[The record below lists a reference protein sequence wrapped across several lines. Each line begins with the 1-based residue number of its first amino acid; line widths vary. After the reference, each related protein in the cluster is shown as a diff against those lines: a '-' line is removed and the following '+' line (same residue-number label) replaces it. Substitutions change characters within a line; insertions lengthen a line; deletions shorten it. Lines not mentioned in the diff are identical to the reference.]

1 MSSPLNSYNE
11 RLDELFARWMECLNV
26 EQQKLFCKDGLM
38 IKFNRPSDYVD
49 EQWCKA
55 QRRVMFLVKDKN
67 TPDGDDTRLWLVDD
81 RNGLNNRRL
90 AGGNVGKTGFLPNL
104 ARLLYGLLITKK
116 DVRLCFDEV
125 KKKKMADVRRFW
137 NNKPFAF
144 IESKKLAGY
153 SSVKSK
159 SVTATMLRDEV
170 FLKEEIDIL
179 SPNII
184 VCCDADDSQFDFITS
199 RYFTGKVAE
208 KIEYSYPDANMKSC
222 CLWYYPMDGVAV
234 IKSYHPSR
242 LGKADW
248 MIYERVI
255 SPFHQLAMRTNI

>member
-1 MSSPLNSYNE
+1 
-11 RLDELFARWMECLNV
+11 
-26 EQQKLFCKDGLM
+26 
-38 IKFNRPSDYVD
+38 
-49 EQWCKA
+49 
-55 QRRVMFLVKDKN
+55 MFLLKDKN

-81 RNGLNNRRL
+81 RNGLNSRRL

-104 ARLLYGLLITKK
+104 ARLLYGLLITQK
-116 DVRLCFDEV
+116 DVRFGFDEV
-125 KKKKMADVRRFW
+125 KKQKMGDVRRFW
-137 NNKPFAF
+137 NNEPFAF
-144 IESKKLAGY
+144 VESKKLAGY
-153 SSVKSK
+153 SSVTSK
-159 SVTATMLRDEV
+159 TVTAAMLRDEV

-199 RYFTGKVAE
+199 RYFAGKVAD
-208 KIEYSYPDANMKSC
+208 KIEYSYPDANMKPC
-222 CLWYYPMDGVAV
+222 CLWYYSTDGVAV

-255 SPFHQLAMRTNI
+255 SPFHQLVMKTNF